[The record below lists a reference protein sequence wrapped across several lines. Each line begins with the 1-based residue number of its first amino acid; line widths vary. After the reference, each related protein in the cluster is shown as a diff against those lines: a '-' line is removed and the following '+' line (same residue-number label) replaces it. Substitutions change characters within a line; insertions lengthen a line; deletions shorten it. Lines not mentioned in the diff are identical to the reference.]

1 MCCSG
6 FRGDWFTSNRRRTI
20 DGSWISLQ
28 RHLDGSLTAGD
39 SHILA
44 CDQLALNGVIH
55 VVDQVNSLKNVAIKR
70 DCVHFYLSIFR

>member
-1 MCCSG
+1 MTKVFISENICCSG

-20 DGSWISLQ
+20 DGNWISMQ

-55 VVDQVNSLKNVAIKR
+55 VVDQVLLVLKSVK
-70 DCVHFYLSIFR
+70 